1 MLYSGGSLLCFG
13 NDVGGWR
20 SDVVSSSGVEVG
32 VDAGGVSSWR
42 GEGRGPGEQWG
53 ICLLGTA
60 VGVPRWEVLM
70 LRWPGGGVLRP
81 GSGAGR
87 ASMVAIACVVKVGSG
102 ATRRLS
108 TDQLVACWVVIVSDG
123 EERRQRGR
131 VRIESSLS
139 VILRPR

>member
-20 SDVVSSSGVEVG
+20 SDVVSSSWVEVG
-32 VDAGGVSSWR
+32 GDAGGVSSWR

-53 ICLLGTA
+53 MCLLGTA

-87 ASMVAIACVVKVGSG
+87 ASMVAITCVLRVESD

-108 TDQLVACWVVIVSDG
+108 TGQLVAC
-123 EERRQRGR
+123 
-131 VRIESSLS
+131 
-139 VILRPR
+139 